1 MAESNWTFLTGVLS
15 AGVVRRGVTAG
26 ITKPAGGG
34 NYVFGFNSVAATS
47 GTVALYTS
55 QANFIP
61 AAKGGSITA
70 AIRRGTSAS
79 PTGSSC
85 YIFIGGQGTS
95 ITDTAYML
103 GLSDNQP
110 SSIVLRKGTLSS
122 GIVDGEEGD
131 EGILRVAADTV
142 DDGTWVHLRLDMIAN
157 PSGDVILKVWQN
169 DLGANDVTSPVW
181 EAVAG
186 MDDYIDDALGVNSG
200 SAPYTTGYMG
210 IGFQSAGI
218 SRRAYFDHI
227 TCARQV

>member
-15 AGVVRRGVTAG
+15 GGVVRRGVTSG
-26 ITKPAGGG
+26 ITKPNGGG
-34 NYVFGFNSVAATS
+34 TYVFGFNSVSATS
-47 GTVALYTS
+47 GTVALYTA

-61 AAKGGSITA
+61 TAKGGSITA

-85 YIFIGGQGTS
+85 YIFIGAQGTNVS
-95 ITDTAYML
+95 DNAYML

-110 SSIVLRKGTLSS
+110 SSIVLRKGALSS

-142 DDGTWVHLRLDMIAN
+142 SDGTWVHLRLDMIAN

-169 DLGANDVTSPVW
+169 DLDAHTVALPTW
-181 EAVAG
+181 EAVPG

-200 SAPYTTGYMG
+200 SAPYATGYMG
-210 IGFQSAGI
+210 FGFQSAGI